1 MSTQDLSSQLPP
13 PLETLDTNELRQ
25 RLACLID
32 PVAEKAAWF
41 DDVARDIAIQFCAS
55 LPSVFG
61 DSLDRMT
68 MWDKIAAAIQS
79 AYAKTVSGDLE
90 LFTQHVLESI
100 KAEPARAV
108 ANEKFNAAVDAL
120 AALHGQE
127 RQDWLQYLATH
138 LIPVLVH
145 ARRDH
150 KQSIEAN
157 KQ

>member
-1 MSTQDLSSQLPP
+1 MNTPELSSQLPP
-13 PLETLDTNELRQ
+13 PLEHLDTNELRQ

-32 PVAEKAAWF
+32 PVAEKATWF

-55 LPSVFG
+55 LPAVFG
-61 DSLDRMT
+61 DALDRMT

-79 AYAKTVSGDLE
+79 AYAKTVSGDLD
-90 LFTQHVLESI
+90 LFVQHVLESI

-108 ANEKFNAAVDAL
+108 ANEKFNRAIDSL
-120 AALHGQE
+120 SALHGQE

-150 KQSIEAN
+150 KQSIEAG